1 MAECK
6 WKTFEEFANCAFGY
20 WKITV
25 DKEANESNWKS
36 STCTCPIYFK
46 QYICKHIIGVCILLK
61 IVKPPGNAKDCP
73 IGQVRPPGRPRLAA
87 AGLCRQRQFTSL
99 LEDLEDLEE
108 EDVNEEDEN
117 VVQTVGD
124 AFVTPDPPNLI
135 INHNFEHNDYSDYVA
150 PKSGRY
156 PDDQFPIETN
166 DSNYGSESNLDS
178 CSSTIHFAGINHI
191 SNINFDQ
198 NAFLHDPHSHT
209 AYSNSTGVN
218 FDFNSSNSHQSFSTT
233 KTFSTLT
240 NVNLSS
246 LAHISNNEL
255 QFNAVNNYSM
265 NLSTYQPQIDSED
278 EDEVE
283 DNVVKEV
290 VE

>member
-1 MAECK
+1 
-6 WKTFEEFANCAFGY
+6 
-20 WKITV
+20 
-25 DKEANESNWKS
+25 
-36 STCTCPIYFK
+36 
-46 QYICKHIIGVCILLK
+46 L
-61 IVKPPGNAKDCP
+61 
-73 IGQVRPPGRPRLAA
+73 
-87 AGLCRQRQFTSL
+87 
-99 LEDLEDLEE
+99 
-108 EDVNEEDEN
+108 
-117 VVQTVGD
+117 VQTVGD
-124 AFVTPDPPNLI
+124 AFITPDPLTLI
-135 INHNFEHNDYSDYVA
+135 INHNFEHNDYSDYVT

-156 PDDQFPIETN
+156 PDDQFPMEIN

-198 NAFLHDPHSHT
+198 NSFLHNPNSLT
-209 AYSNSTGVN
+209 ENSNSTGVN

-283 DNVVKEV
+283 EKVVKEV
-290 VE
+290 VETKQVEAKKRGRPPLTEDQKEKNAAKKAATKAAKRAKKD